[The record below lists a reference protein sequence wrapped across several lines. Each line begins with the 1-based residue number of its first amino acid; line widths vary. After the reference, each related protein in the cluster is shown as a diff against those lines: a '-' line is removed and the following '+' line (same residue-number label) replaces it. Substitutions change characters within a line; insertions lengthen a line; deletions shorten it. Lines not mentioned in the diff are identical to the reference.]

1 MITLFV
7 MVQVVTN
14 HILTHS
20 QSFNFKLILQIKINS
35 FILKKLVFVFLVCL
49 FLGSVA
55 VLLLI

>member
-1 MITLFV
+1 MITVDYSGDYFV

-35 FILKKLVFVFLVCL
+35 FI
-49 FLGSVA
+49 
-55 VLLLI
+55 